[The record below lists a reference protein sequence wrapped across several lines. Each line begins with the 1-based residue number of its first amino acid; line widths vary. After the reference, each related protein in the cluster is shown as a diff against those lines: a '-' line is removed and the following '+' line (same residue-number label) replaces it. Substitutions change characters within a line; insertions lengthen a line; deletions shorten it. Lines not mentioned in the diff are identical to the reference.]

1 MSIGA
6 MFVGGPA
13 FAASVVV
20 ATCEPC
26 TRAEAN
32 PRSGIY
38 QTGCKECESRMLAHS
53 PAMAESAKAEALLP
67 AYRSALQHLFGE
79 DWKEGHER
87 VKRWAEK
94 LRTTR

>member
-1 MSIGA
+1 
-6 MFVGGPA
+6 
-13 FAASVVV
+13 
-20 ATCEPC
+20 
-26 TRAEAN
+26 
-32 PRSGIY
+32 
-38 QTGCKECESRMLAHS
+38 MLAHS
-53 PAMAESAKAEALLP
+53 PAMAESAKAEALMP